1 MRSLLLALLIFP
13 LACFGQSSYRHAQGV
28 SIRQNGEVLT
38 NPFSGGIN
46 SAQIHTIDLNGDGNE
61 EWLIWDINSR
71 QLQAYAVDGDTFTF
85 LPEIS
90 YYFPEDING
99 FLAVED
105 FDGDGKKDL
114 FTSTALG
121 IKAYENTSSGNFPSF
136 ELARDV
142 LRLDTGPN
150 IQANNL
156 DTPLLRDLDG
166 DGDLDL
172 VIFNFASG
180 DYLEFYKNT
189 SVERTGSPDIDGF
202 EFPEVF
208 WGNFVFCGCD
218 DFSFDTTCNGIPI
231 DPDLRTHPNARILH
245 AGGHS
250 ILYEDYDG
258 DGISDL
264 VLGRDECDILYF
276 LPNQGREDQP
286 IFNSFSNELPGFG
299 ALPEFP
305 RYHVGE
311 SIENDLIISLNTNES
326 SFNFDIDFEESVF
339 RLGPNSSQ
347 ATPTLQKDILDFGEN
362 SKPFFQ
368 GNKSAGN
375 LWLAYN
381 SVTENGTLSKLA
393 TFSFSN
399 DEFTLLED
407 SNDDFLA
414 LGLVDAQ
421 YLEYMDQAGE
431 NHRIATGIRFENN
444 IPFQRIFEKSG
455 SDYQEISFSGYS
467 ANRGD
472 YLQFFSFQNEDYLL
486 VAAQNGSLD
495 LYKVDFT
502 NSSAELVEQ
511 NFLGFVDNPANR
523 NLFVAVEASEN
534 PNLFAVDQL
543 GVLQRIENFM
553 ESSQR
558 ETIQVEAGMESFQT
572 RLGRENVPSVLP
584 ALFDDAPHLILG
596 STGGGL
602 IFLESSGD
610 IPPGDREFLLKVY
623 PNPTSGPI
631 KILSNREATGRLIS
645 AMGQVL
651 LDGFAIPA
659 NLEFEIQ
666 AGFLPPGL
674 YIIQL
679 KVENEFRTSRKVW
692 IR

>member
-1 MRSLLLALLIFP
+1 MRIFLILFLILP
-13 LACFGQSSYRHAQGV
+13 LACLGQLSYRHSEGV
-28 SIRQNGEVLT
+28 SVRQNGDFLDS
-38 NPFSGGIN
+38 PFSGGIN
-46 SAQIHTIDLNGDGNE
+46 SAQIHTIDLNGDGAE

-71 QLQAYAVDGDTFTF
+71 QLQAYAVNDNSFTYLPEVSYF
-85 LPEIS
+85 LPA
-90 YYFPEDING
+90 DING

-105 FDGDGKKDL
+105 FDLDGKKDL

-121 IKAYENTSSGNFPSF
+121 IKAYRNTSSGDYPSF
-136 ELARDV
+136 ELASDV

-189 SVERTGSPDIDGF
+189 SVERTGTPGLDGF
-202 EFPEVF
+202 EFPEFF
-208 WGNFVFCGCD
+208 WGNFVFCGCG
-218 DFSFDTTCNGIPI
+218 DFSYGTTCNGIPL
-231 DPDLRTHPNARILH
+231 DPDLRTAPNARILH

-250 ILYEDYDG
+250 ILYEDYNG
-258 DGISDL
+258 DGVSDL

-276 LPNQGREDQP
+276 LPNKGTENQP
-286 IFNSFSNELPGFG
+286 IFDSFSNELPAFG
-299 ALPEFP
+299 ALPQFP

-311 SIENDLIISLNTNES
+311 SVGDDLIISLNTNQS
-326 SFNFDIDFEESVF
+326 SFNFQIDFKESVF
-339 RLGPNSSQ
+339 RLSPNSSG
-347 ATPTLQKDILDFGEN
+347 AIPILQNDILDLGEN

-368 GNKSAGN
+368 GNKSSGN
-375 LWLAYN
+375 LWVTYN
-381 SVTENGTLSKLA
+381 SVTETGTLSHLSSY
-393 TFSFSN
+393 SFSN
-399 DEFTLLED
+399 NEFTLIESSEIEFLE
-407 SNDDFLA
+407 LQ
-414 LGLVDAQ
+414 LVDAQ
-421 YLEYMDQAGE
+421 YLEFIDQTGV
-431 NHRIATGIRFENN
+431 NHSIASGIRYENN
-444 IPFQRIFEKSG
+444 IPVSRIFEKSESG
-455 SDYQEISFSGYS
+455 FQEINFEGYQP
-467 ANRGD
+467 ARGD
-472 YLQFFSFQNEDYLL
+472 YLQFFDYENQDYLL

-495 LYKVDFT
+495 LYKVDF
-502 NSSAELVEQ
+502 SIYSAELIE
-511 NFLGFVDNPANR
+511 NDFLDFVDNPATR
-523 NLFVAVEASEN
+523 NLFVAVEAGES

-543 GVLQRIENFM
+543 GIVTRIENFM
-553 ESSQR
+553 ESERR
-558 ETIQVEAGMESFQT
+558 EIIQIETGNGSFQS
-572 RLGRENVPSVLP
+572 RLGRQNAMTVLP
-584 ALFDDAPHLILG
+584 ALFSEAPDLILG

-602 IFLESSGD
+602 IFLKSSED

-623 PNPTSGPI
+623 PNPSSGPI

-651 LDGFAIPA
+651 LEGFSIPA

-679 KVENEFRTSRKVW
+679 EVDNEFRTSRKIW